1 MIPTELLEKYEMQ
14 TLEDF
19 KASFADDVP
28 TEINFYKTFLIQTND
43 VINKLTE
50 GAIRTED
57 CSDELIYRD
66 FARQRI
72 AELEGKPYTYTY
84 KEGKTIE
91 ERTTELEQ
99 REDTA
104 ASYDEMAAAI
114 REGVNSYGQ

>member
-50 GAIRTED
+50 GAIHTED
-57 CSDELIYRD
+57 CVEELTYRD

-72 AELEGKPYTYTY
+72 ADLEEKPYTA

-91 ERTTELEQ
+91 ERVTNVENSGTDAVLNALLGTTATDGEV
-99 REDTA
+99 
-104 ASYDEMAAAI
+104 SGDE
-114 REGVNSYGQ
+114 

>member
-28 TEINFYKTFLIQTND
+28 TEINFYRTFLIQTND

-57 CSDELIYRD
+57 CSDELTYRD

-72 AELEGKPYTYTY
+72 AELEEKPYTSNA
-84 KEGKTIE
+84 GKTIE
-91 ERTTELEQ
+91 ERVTNVENSGTDAVLNALLGIEQ
-99 REDTA
+99 T
-104 ASYDEMAAAI
+104 DE
-114 REGVNSYGQ
+114 EVSGNE

>member
-50 GAIRTED
+50 GAIHTED
-57 CSDELIYRD
+57 CVEELTYRD

-72 AELEGKPYTYTY
+72 AELEEKPYTP
-84 KEGKTIE
+84 KDGKTIE
-91 ERTTELEQ
+91 ERVTSVENNGTDVVLNALLGITE
-99 REDTA
+99 A
-104 ASYDEMAAAI
+104 DEEV
-114 REGVNSYGQ
+114 RGDE

>member
-72 AELEGKPYTYTY
+72 AELEEKPYTP
-84 KEGKTIE
+84 KDGKTIE
-91 ERTTELEQ
+91 ERTTELENK
-99 REDTA
+99 ETNA
-104 ASYDEMAAAI
+104 ASYDELAAAI
-114 REGVNSYGQ
+114 REGVNSYGV

>member
-1 MIPTELLEKYEMQ
+1 MIPIELLKKHEMQ

-19 KASFADDVP
+19 KANFADDVP

-50 GAIRTED
+50 GAIHTED
-57 CSDELIYRD
+57 CSDELLYRD

-72 AELEGKPYTYTY
+72 AELEEKPYTP

-104 ASYDEMAAAI
+104 ANYDEMAAAI
-114 REGVNSYGQ
+114 REGINSYAG

>member
-72 AELEGKPYTYTY
+72 AELEEKPYTP

-91 ERTTELEQ
+91 ERVTNVENSGTDAVVNALLGI
-99 REDTA
+99 TA
-104 ASYDEMAAAI
+104 TDE
-114 REGVNSYGQ
+114 EVSGDE